1 MGHARSLALVCGIE
15 PPWAHGRD
23 DAELKSRQAI
33 QTSGDQEHSRQPR
46 HPGCALRARTTR
58 RPGELLRGPTGATV
72 SSSEKSIGT
81 ETSYLKRNRSGC
93 KCGRGPGRWTGIQ
106 KRARK
111 ALTGRRIGRQAEAPA
126 HGSWGG
132 PAGFRPGHL
141 TKRDLKPSAVG
152 FRVAPSPPARC
163 IGEMGSH
170 NLAPVLLCGR
180 TPCPVEGYAL
190 KNIPPRRGVRFVK
203 RVKWGAILFLYNQL
217 RRFRLTP
224 SPVN

>member
-126 HGSWGG
+126 HGGWGG
-132 PAGFRPGHL
+132 PAGFRPRHL
-141 TKRDLKPSAVG
+141 TRRDLKPSAVG
-152 FRVAPSPPARC
+152 FRVGPSPPARC
-163 IGEMGSH
+163 MNIMASH
-170 NLAPVLLCGR
+170 FQVLALLSPGTICAARSYRTESSCPSGR
-180 TPCPVEGYAL
+180 EW
-190 KNIPPRRGVRFVK
+190 FVN

>member
-1 MGHARSLALVCGIE
+1 MRDAAAGLESSLGPACGVE
-15 PPWAHGRD
+15 PPSAPAGEAGVLPRKEPSGNRSD

-126 HGSWGG
+126 HGGWGG
-132 PAGFRPGHL
+132 PAGFRPRHL
-141 TKRDLKPSAVG
+141 TRRDLKPSAVG
-152 FRVAPSPPARC
+152 FRV
-163 IGEMGSH
+163 G
-170 NLAPVLLCGR
+170 
-180 TPCPVEGYAL
+180 
-190 KNIPPRRGVRFVK
+190 PRMVK
-203 RVKWGAILFLYNQL
+203 E
-217 RRFRLTP
+217 
-224 SPVN
+224 